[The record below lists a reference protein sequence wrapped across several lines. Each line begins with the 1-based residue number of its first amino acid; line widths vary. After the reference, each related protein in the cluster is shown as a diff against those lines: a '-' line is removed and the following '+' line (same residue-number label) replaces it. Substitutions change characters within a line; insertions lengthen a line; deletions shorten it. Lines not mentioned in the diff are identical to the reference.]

1 MNTSECP
8 KNDFL
13 ILVGDNAFQGV
24 NHLSQDRAR
33 ARINDITSPDYCA
46 ELVLTAIGNG
56 ADGFMFSVNDRML
69 SILEALKNKNPP
81 ITLNLHGI
89 VPSAVDYVRVSG
101 QKGMEGMVKDFT
113 HQMIT
118 SHDAGAALSCFHGV
132 LKRDVKYLLAGLLSL
147 EIAQIKSAAGK
158 QAQLNSVLLH
168 ELLTDMA
175 LALDL
180 DWLFESFIA
189 EVRSHNVH
197 VGFETRNFA
206 LLLKKFSQWRL
217 SLDDVLLVAPFNSV
231 GFQMN
236 PSREE
241 CEAAL
246 HTLSEVNVLAMN
258 VLASGYLSVPEAVDY
273 LRGLPNLRGVAVGVS
288 KQAHAIETFQYLKQN
303 LAPKQK
309 VCP

>member
-1 MNTSECP
+1 MNTSEYP
-8 KNDFL
+8 KTDSL
-13 ILVGDNAFQGV
+13 LLVGDNAFQGV

-33 ARINDITSPDYCA
+33 VRVNDITSPDYCA

-69 SILEALKNKNPP
+69 SILGALKNKNPSV
-81 ITLNLHGI
+81 TLNLHAI

-118 SHDAGAALSCFHGV
+118 SHDAGAALACFQGV
-132 LKRDVKYLLAGLLSL
+132 VKRDVKCLLAGLLSL
-147 EIAQIKSAAGK
+147 EIDQIKSASGK
-158 QAQLNSVLLH
+158 KGELNSVLLH

-180 DWLFESFIA
+180 KWFFESFIA
-189 EVRSHNVH
+189 EVQSHNV
-197 VGFETRNFA
+197 VAGFETRNFA
-206 LLLKKFSQWRL
+206 LLLKKIRQWRL
-217 SLDDVLLVAPFNSV
+217 SLDDVVLVAPFNSV

-246 HTLSEVNVLAMN
+246 NTLSEANVLAMN

-273 LRGLPNLRGVAVGVS
+273 LKGLPNLRGVAVGVS
-288 KQAHAIETFQYLKQN
+288 KQAHAIETFQFLKQN
-303 LAPKQK
+303 LTPKQRI
-309 VCP
+309 CP

>member
-8 KNDFL
+8 KNDFS

-24 NHLSQDRAR
+24 NHLSQDRAL
-33 ARINDITSPDYCA
+33 ARINDITSPNYCA
-46 ELVLTAIGNG
+46 ELVITALKNG

-69 SILEALKNKNPP
+69 SILEALKNKNYLE
-81 ITLNLHGI
+81 TLNLHAI

-101 QKGMEGMVKDFT
+101 QKGMEGLVKDFT

-118 SHDAGAALSCFHGV
+118 SHDAGATLACFQGV
-132 LKRDVKYLLAGLLSL
+132 VRRDVKCLLAGLLSL
-147 EIAQIKSAAGK
+147 EIAQIKSATGK
-158 QAQLNSVLLH
+158 KGRLNSVLLH

-180 DWLFESFIA
+180 KWFFESFTA
-189 EVRSHNVH
+189 EVQSHNV
-197 VGFETRNFA
+197 VAGFETRNFA
-206 LLLKKFSQWRL
+206 LLLKKFSQWGL
-217 SLDDVLLVAPFNSV
+217 SLDDVLLMAPFNSV

-246 HTLSEVNVLAMN
+246 HTLSEANVLAMN
-258 VLASGYLSVPEAVDY
+258 VLASGYLSVSEAVDY
-273 LRGLPNLRGVAVGVS
+273 LKGLPNLRGVAVGVS
-288 KQAHAIETFQYLKQN
+288 KHAHAIETFQFVKQN
-303 LAPKQK
+303 LTPKQSI
-309 VCP
+309 CP